1 MEGERGK
8 KDFHLIVQQL
18 ENCCHLFCLSFA
30 ENGKKCGKIWGN
42 KSQYPHRNSH
52 PSLYLTSQL
61 FCFHFFFGSWGHRGF
76 GTGAGPG
83 WCWAMLGCAG
93 PGVGWGRCWTR
104 MEPGLGLGWPGHFS
118 LRVEGLG
125 SHCDVIRELHNYRM
139 ISEALGTQLAEIT
152 DRVLSH
158 WLPTSQS
165 EAERAERRGGE
176 SE

>member
-1 MEGERGK
+1 MEKFGEINLST
-8 KDFHLIVQQL
+8 LIGTL
-18 ENCCHLFCLSFA
+18 TLLST
-30 ENGKKCGKIWGN
+30 
-42 KSQYPHRNSH
+42 SH
-52 PSLYLTSQL
+52 PSRFASTSSL
-61 FCFHFFFGSWGHRGF
+61 GPGATVGLGLGLGWG
-76 GTGAGPG
+76 GAG
-83 WCWAMLGCAG
+83 ALLGCAG

-104 MEPGLGLGWPGHFS
+104 MEPGLELGWPSHFS

-125 SHCDVIRELHNYRM
+125 SHCDVIRELHSYRM